1 MKERAPNDSA
11 PRRRKHH
18 HAALAYLSPVV
29 KFVAF
34 SCLLRGSGYGLA
46 HYLRESPN
54 YRIQHILVQGAS
66 ILSPDAIVQA
76 SQVSKA
82 DNIFFLDP
90 REIADRVQALPRVK
104 TCAVTRIFPDVIAL
118 AIEERIAVATLV
130 VNNRTYEID
139 ASGVILD
146 EVPAGAPYV
155 GPLLALHPPIS
166 TVAPGEPVDRP
177 ELAEGLAVWE
187 AYAKTRMASVTPVD
201 ELAVYD
207 DNDIRMYCATL
218 PFEIRWGRGD
228 YDVQARRLD
237 ILWQELEGRL
247 PCTEYLDLRFG
258 RDLACK

>member
-1 MKERAPNDSA
+1 M
-11 PRRRKHH
+11 
-18 HAALAYLSPVV
+18 
-29 KFVAF
+29 
-34 SCLLRGSGYGLA
+34 
-46 HYLRESPN
+46 
-54 YRIQHILVQGAS
+54 
-66 ILSPDAIVQA
+66 
-76 SQVSKA
+76 
-82 DNIFFLDP
+82 
-90 REIADRVQALPRVK
+90 
-104 TCAVTRIFPDVIAL
+104 
-118 AIEERIAVATLV
+118 ATLV

-146 EVPAGAPYV
+146 SAGRRLYV